1 MESDGQARTSKG
13 GKTASA
19 RTGGAPGRAA
29 EAAAPLGGLTTREAE
44 IRQMLAD
51 TRRDLSL
58 DGIAPDDALRL
69 LGFDSLDF
77 IQVAVRIHQ
86 RYRVRLGGLD
96 ENARDQFETLRILA
110 HAVDV
115 QMSSRVPDAR

>member
-1 MESDGQARTSKG
+1 LESDGHARTSKG
-13 GKTASA
+13 GRTASA
-19 RTGGAPGRAA
+19 RTGGAPGRSA
-29 EAAAPLGGLTTREAE
+29 EAATPLSGLTIRETE
-44 IRQMLAD
+44 IRLMLAD
-51 TRRDLSL
+51 IRRDLSL
-58 DGIAPDDALRL
+58 DSIAPDDALRL

-110 HAVDV
+110 HVVDA